1 MVTLLNVHFHQI
13 SHPVPKK
20 NGGFI
25 QIILTG

>member
-13 SHPVPKK
+13 SPPVPEK

>member
-1 MVTLLNVHFHQI
+1 MVTLLNVHVYQI
-13 SHPVPKK
+13 SPPVPEK